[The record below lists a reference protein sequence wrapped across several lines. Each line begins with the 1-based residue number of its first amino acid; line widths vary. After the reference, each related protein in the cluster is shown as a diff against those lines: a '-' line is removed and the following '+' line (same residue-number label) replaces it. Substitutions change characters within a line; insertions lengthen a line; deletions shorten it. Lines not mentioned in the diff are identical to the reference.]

1 MQATATA
8 QFNRNLLLQFSYL
21 QLLDLL
27 TTIAFLLHGIGE
39 ANPVVRLV
47 LRFSS
52 NPIAALASVKVAA
65 LILGVYCWRAGRS
78 RLLARIN
85 ALFAIVVAWNL
96 MMLIVGTVTR

>member
-1 MQATATA
+1 MQATASA

-27 TTIAFLLHGIGE
+27 TTIAFLMHGIEE

-52 NPIAALASVKVAA
+52 DPIAALASVKLAA
-65 LILGVYCWRAGRS
+65 FMLGVYCWHAGRS

-85 ALFAIVVAWNL
+85 VLFAIVVAWNL
-96 MMLIVGTVTR
+96 MMLIIGTVRR